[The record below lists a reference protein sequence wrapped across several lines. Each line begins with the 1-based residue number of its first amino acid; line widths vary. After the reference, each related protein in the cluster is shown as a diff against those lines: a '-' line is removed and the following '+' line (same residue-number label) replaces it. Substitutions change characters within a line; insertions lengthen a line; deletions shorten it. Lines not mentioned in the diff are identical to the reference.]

1 MSDEFKNEDFENENN
16 ETTLKKVKEWI
27 QENLRVIVSVLIVAL
42 IASSIYSYSKRDKKI
57 ADNNK
62 QANTEIEKI
71 LDNISSQ
78 DEKQKTENEKP
89 ANEAVSEEAATSEN
103 EEQTEVSQQTEN
115 NTSEQAKQENE
126 VIKPE
131 PENDNKEQAQ
141 PKEEVNTQQT
151 NTAKETETSFIES
164 AAPGDGLTNL
174 ARKALAHY
182 LEKNPDSSLTPEHKI
197 YIEDYLRKNVNYHGR
212 IYTGTTVEFSKSLI
226 KNAIDASKN
235 LNDAQLKNL
244 HKYAVNVRF

>member
-1 MSDEFKNEDFENENN
+1 MSNEFKNEDFENENDK
-16 ETTLKKVKEWI
+16 TTLKKVKEWI
-27 QENLRVIVSVLIVAL
+27 QENLRITVSVLIVLL
-42 IASSIYSYSKRDKKI
+42 IASSIYSYSKRGEKM
-57 ADNNK
+57 ADNSK

-78 DEKQKTENEKP
+78 DEKQTKENEKP
-89 ANEAVSEEAATSEN
+89 ADEAVSEEAATSEN
-103 EEQTEVSQQTEN
+103 KEQAEVNQQTGN
-115 NTSEQAKQENE
+115 NTSEQAEQENE

-131 PENDNKEQAQ
+131 PENNDEKQAQ
-141 PKEEVNTQQT
+141 PKEEVNAQQT
-151 NTAKETETSFIES
+151 GTTKETETSFIES
-164 AAPGDGLTNL
+164 AAPGNGLTHL

-212 IYTGTTVEFSKSLI
+212 IYTGTTVEFSKNLI
-226 KNAIDASKN
+226 KNAIGASKN

-244 HKYAVNVRF
+244 HKYAVNVHF